1 MLVALSFSQP
11 HFGCR
16 FRNIWICSFCL
27 LLLNS
32 SYFAHAYKPH
42 DLSHRHLAGLW
53 KLTQNKPRPPPAIYY
68 PMKEFTLYPPN
79 KDKQQRQTAETSNL
93 LEEEE
98 NLQEMLLM
106 LKEDGSFHQYADD
119 DSVKGEEVKIP
130 DKLTFLDD
138 TENAV
143 LERFFGKIKGQW
155 DYVDGK
161 LILAADRPENAPKSE
176 DTLLVG
182 DVVATEEQSL
192 VDNPILREYETNE
205 TVAKAAV
212 DTHLSVPLG
221 KVNVGKF
228 FYPKN
233 HPSFFDQPMFQPVSK
248 GSFQLK
254 QVLGSLNTKNP
265 EDTDQ
270 LIEKFRAK
278 DFYGK
283 RFLVTSHPIGEHKPK
298 GNLRWSIKYN
308 QYVGE

>member
-1 MLVALSFSQP
+1 
-11 HFGCR
+11 
-16 FRNIWICSFCL
+16 
-27 LLLNS
+27 
-32 SYFAHAYKPH
+32 
-42 DLSHRHLAGLW
+42 
-53 KLTQNKPRPPPAIYY
+53 LTQSKPRPPPVVYY
-68 PMKEFTLYPPN
+68 PMKEFTLYP
-79 KDKQQRQTAETSNL
+79 KGKQQRQTETSNL

-98 NLQEMLLM
+98 ENLLEMLLM
-106 LKEDGSFHQYADD
+106 LKVDGSFQQYADD
-119 DSVKGEEVKIP
+119 DSVKDEVKIP
-130 DKLTFLDD
+130 DKVTFLDD

-143 LERFFGKIKGQW
+143 LERFFGKIKGRW

-161 LILAADRPENAPKSE
+161 LILAADRPENAAPKSQ

-192 VDNPILREYETNE
+192 VDNPILRESETNE

-212 DTHLSVPLG
+212 DTHLSVPQG

-233 HPSFFDQPMFQPVSK
+233 HPSFFDQPMFQPISK
-248 GSFQLK
+248 GSFTLK
-254 QVLGSLNTKNP
+254 QVLGSLNTRNP
-265 EDTDQ
+265 QDTEH

-298 GNLRWSIKYN
+298 GNIRWSIKYN

>member
-1 MLVALSFSQP
+1 MVALSFSQRQL
-11 HFGCR
+11 GCR
-16 FRNIWICSFCL
+16 FRNIWICCFCL
-27 LLLNS
+27 LFVNS
-32 SYFAHAYKPH
+32 RYSAQAYKPH

-53 KLTQNKPRPPPAIYY
+53 KLTQSKPRPPPAVYY
-68 PMKEFTLYPPN
+68 PMKEFTLYP
-79 KDKQQRQTAETSNL
+79 KDKQQRQTETSNL

-98 NLQEMLLM
+98 GNLQEMLLM
-106 LKEDGSFHQYADD
+106 LKEDGSFQQYADD
-119 DSVKGEEVKIP
+119 DSAKDEVKIP
-130 DKLTFLDD
+130 DKVTFLDD
-138 TENAV
+138 DAV
-143 LERFFGKIKGQW
+143 LGRFFGKIKGRW
-155 DYVDGK
+155 DYVDGI
-161 LILAADRPENAPKSE
+161 LILAADRPENAPKSQ

-182 DVVATEEQSL
+182 AVVTTEEQSL
-192 VDNPILREYETNE
+192 VDNPLLRESETNE

-212 DTHLSVPLG
+212 DTHLSVPQG

-228 FYPKN
+228 IYPKN
-233 HPSFFDQPMFQPVSK
+233 HPSFFEQPMFQPISK

-283 RFLVTSHPIGEHKPK
+283 HFLVTSYPIGDHKPK
-298 GNLRWSIKYN
+298 GNMRWSIKYN